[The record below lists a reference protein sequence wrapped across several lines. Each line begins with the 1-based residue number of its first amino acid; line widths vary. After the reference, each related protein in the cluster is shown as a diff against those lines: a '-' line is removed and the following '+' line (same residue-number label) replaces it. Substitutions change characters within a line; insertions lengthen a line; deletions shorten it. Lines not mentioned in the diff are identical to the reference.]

1 MVGDKTKEIVPKSQ
15 PQLRM
20 VHFRARSSALRA
32 FVWVVFEKCE
42 VIYTPSTQDS
52 PQPVEGHIM
61 TRLRFLLA
69 LMIGLMVAPGLNA
82 AEKDSGTA
90 HKRDGFFV
98 SQFSDFRA
106 VDGRHVVLYG
116 GSRKKAFLATL
127 FGYCV
132 GLTHAEAIGID
143 SRLTY
148 LSDRTPASIIVYDTF
163 KQRCAISRLERVDNY
178 AQAKSLVKRRKEL
191 AANAK

>member
-1 MVGDKTKEIVPKSQ
+1 MVGDKTKEIVPKPQ

-20 VHFRARSSALRA
+20 VHFEARSFALRA
-32 FVWVVFEKCE
+32 FVWAVFEKCE
-42 VIYTPSTQDS
+42 VIYTPPNQDS
-52 PQPVEGHIM
+52 PQPVEGHTM
-61 TRLRFLLA
+61 TRMRFLLA
-69 LMIGLMVAPGLNA
+69 LMIGVLAAPGLSA
-82 AEKDSGTA
+82 AKEESGAT

-116 GSRKKAFLATL
+116 TSRKQAFLATL

-132 GLTHAEAIGID
+132 GLTNAESIGLD
-143 SRLTY
+143 SRLSY

-163 KQRCAISRLERVDNY
+163 KQRCAIHRLERVDNY
-178 AQAKSLVKRRKEL
+178 AQAKALVKRRKEL